1 MNILVTGGAGYIGS
15 ILVPIL
21 LKNNHNVT
29 VLDNFLF
36 NQKSLENI
44 KKNPNLEIIRADV
57 RNEKIIKNLIS
68 KFDLIVPLAALV
80 GAPLC
85 EKNPKDAK
93 EVNLN
98 SILFLNSILSKS
110 QKVIMPVTN
119 SGYGIGK
126 SGEFC
131 TEESPLNPISL
142 YGQTKVK
149 SEAIMMERENSVSFR
164 LATVFGMSPRMRID
178 LLVNHFVS
186 KALTDKKIKIF
197 EGHFKRN
204 YVHIK
209 DVANVFLFTINNFEM
224 MKGNIYNFGL
234 EDANFSKIELAEKIK
249 SYIHDFQI
257 ETSENGS
264 DPDKRDYIVSN
275 KKILSTGYKFIES
288 LDTGINELIKELP
301 RLPNDESYSNI

>member
-68 KFDLIVPLAALV
+68 KFDLVVPLAALV

-98 SILFLNSILSKS
+98 SILFLNSILSK
-110 QKVIMPVTN
+110 
-119 SGYGIGK
+119 K
-126 SGEFC
+126 S
-131 TEESPLNPISL
+131 
-142 YGQTKVK
+142 K
-149 SEAIMMERENSVSFR
+149 SHNAR
-164 LATVFGMSPRMRID
+164 
-178 LLVNHFVS
+178 H
-186 KALTDKKIKIF
+186 
-197 EGHFKRN
+197 
-204 YVHIK
+204 
-209 DVANVFLFTINNFEM
+209 
-224 MKGNIYNFGL
+224 
-234 EDANFSKIELAEKIK
+234 
-249 SYIHDFQI
+249 
-257 ETSENGS
+257 
-264 DPDKRDYIVSN
+264 
-275 KKILSTGYKFIES
+275 KFWIW
-288 LDTGINELIKELP
+288 
-301 RLPNDESYSNI
+301 YW